1 MKKGEKIVNAAEGLR
16 LGKWLIFFFSH
27 SSPARGGGGLCVWR
41 RHGGGGWVWRML
53 SESQGRDVK
62 SGDQQEKVGLLG
74 KKGRNQETLR
84 D

>member
-16 LGKWLIFFFSH
+16 LGKWLIFFLTLESG
-27 SSPARGGGGLCVWR
+27 PWRRRVVCVAAARGGGE
-41 RHGGGGWVWRML
+41 VWRML

>member
-41 RHGGGGWVWRML
+41 RHGGG
-53 SESQGRDVK
+53 
-62 SGDQQEKVGLLG
+62 VGLTDALG
-74 KKGRNQETLR
+74 VSG
-84 D
+84 